1 MLPLQSCKY
10 LLMKHGAG
18 IVFEGRDRAGQ
29 MRAIFG
35 GGRYDQ
41 LLATLGGDTQPCAGF
56 GFGDCVIQE
65 LLQEKGLLPS
75 LKHQV
80 TDSFL
85 PLDILPDIEIQIP
98 AATALDL
105 QRARK
110 NL

>member
-1 MLPLQSCKY
+1 M
-10 LLMKHGAG
+10 
-18 IVFEGRDRAGQ
+18 FEGRDRQGQ

-41 LLATLGGDTQPCAGF
+41 LLATLGGDSQPCAGF

-80 TDSFL
+80 
-85 PLDILPDIEIQIP
+85 
-98 AATALDL
+98 
-105 QRARK
+105 
-110 NL
+110 

>member
-1 MLPLQSCKY
+1 
-10 LLMKHGAG
+10 
-18 IVFEGRDRAGQ
+18 

-41 LLATLGGDTQPCAGF
+41 LLATLGGDSQPCAGF

-80 TDSFL
+80 
-85 PLDILPDIEIQIP
+85 
-98 AATALDL
+98 
-105 QRARK
+105 
-110 NL
+110 